1 MLEDDFIVS
10 TPPGELGE
18 ELARLRLALDREI
31 PPRGERRN
39 LLLAS
44 WNLRAMEG
52 LTYKW
57 RSAPGDFPSRDVYA
71 IRCIAEILSRFDVVA
86 LQGVRGDR
94 SALDAVN
101 RVLGS
106 HRWSCFLTGPGPA
119 ELDPSRTA
127 LLFDRR
133 RINPSGMACELVS
146 IPGDP
151 MPWDA
156 FVRRFHVT
164 PYAASFH
171 RAGSP
176 FIVLS
181 APFRYRGAGDE
192 SGKDAERVA
201 DWIAEWARDEI
212 AAGHGLF
219 LVGELGERRAGEPAY
234 DALAARGLEVPAQ
247 LRRPPRPIVDDGE
260 REPEYRQIAWFE
272 PEPDGPPARS
282 ARFVLA
288 ACGTFDFSERVML
301 DLSESELAAR
311 ISDHIPL
318 WVELRLESEFSD

>member
-1 MLEDDFIVS
+1 MS

-18 ELARLRLALDREI
+18 ELMRLRLALDREI
-31 PPRGERRN
+31 PPKDERRN

-57 RSAPGDFPSRDVYA
+57 RSEPGDSPPRDVYA
-71 IRCIAEILSRFDVVA
+71 IRCIAEMLSRFDVVA

-106 HRWSCFLTGPGPA
+106 HRWDYFLTGPGPV
-119 ELDPSRTA
+119 ELGASRTA

-146 IPGDP
+146 IPGDS

-156 FVRRFHVT
+156 FVRQFAVT
-164 PYAASFH
+164 PFAASFH
-171 RAGSP
+171 RAGLP

-181 APFRYRGAGDE
+181 APLRYRGVGDGSRE
-192 SGKDAERVA
+192 DAERVA
-201 DWIAEWARDEI
+201 GWIAEWARDER

-219 LVGELGERRAGEPAY
+219 LVGELGERCAGEPVY
-234 DALAARGLEVPAQ
+234 DALATRGLAVPGQ
-247 LRRPPRPIVDDGE
+247 LCRAPRLLADDKE
-260 REPEYRQIAWFE
+260 RESDYRQIAWFR
-272 PEPDGPPARS
+272 PEPDGPPARF
-282 ARFVLA
+282 ALA
-288 ACGTFDFSERVML
+288 GCGTFDFSERVML
-301 DLSESELAAR
+301 DLGESELAAR
-311 ISDHIPL
+311 ISDHLPL
-318 WVELRLESEFSD
+318 WVELRLESELSD